1 MSHGGAL
8 RHVVK
13 RTVHRERAQLSTR
26 SKLGLLEKKKD
37 YQVRAKEHKKR
48 KNYIANLKTKAF
60 LKNPDEFYF
69 KMASTKQRDDGKI
82 ELGGALSAEQKAL
95 ARDQDLSYVVHR
107 RQIDLK
113 RVEKLK
119 QGAFLNAEQAA
130 HYVFE
135 DSDDGEGVKKIAE
148 SAEASKGVLKAN
160 KAAMKIE
167 QIEERAGKL
176 TQVMELLQTR
186 KNLADKH
193 GKKKRV
199 TGSDGSTVCY
209 KWEPMRKR

>member
-1 MSHGGAL
+1 MSNGGAL

-113 RVEKLK
+113 RIEKLK
-119 QGAFLNAEQAA
+119 QGAFLNVEQSA

-135 DSDDGEGVKKIAE
+135 DSDDGANQIAE
-148 SAEASKGVLKAN
+148 LASKGVFKAN
-160 KAAMKIE
+160 KAAKKIE

-186 KNLADKH
+186 KNLADKN